1 VNLARLAVQGTKW
14 NRVITNLQQGQIPCL
29 PVKWPVI
36 SPRLRCNK
44 LLMIKEK
51 ISNKICTLLV
61 LSSFLLAQDS
71 LSNGSN
77 NVDQDVPAE
86 KNGPGFVE
94 TTNRLPQLLK
104 DVKILLTDAI
114 IADAQGDTLEVIY
127 NLDRI
132 YELLSEADQLGE
144 KTAED
149 KEEFDRFENA
159 LLDVVT
165 QRLFTLEITG
175 TPVAVAEAR
184 ESLNGFMEPME
195 VEMGASKFIV
205 VDDRDGHIPLVRNKA
220 VDQFISYFQNKGRR
234 QFEIW
239 LDRYSKYGPMLK
251 KILREYELPE
261 ELVYLAM
268 IESGLNPK
276 AYSRANAAG
285 MWQFVYSTG
294 KIYGLRRTWYVDE
307 RRDPEKSTHAAA
319 KYLLDLYK
327 EFDHWYLALA
337 AYNGGPGRVQ
347 RSTRLHQTSDFWQL
361 HSLPRDTR
369 NYIPYYLS
377 AAIICS
383 NPKEYGFKT
392 PKSKPLQYE
401 YVEIDQSADLAVLA
415 RSAGVTLKTL
425 KEYNPELRQSATP
438 VDVTYRLRLPTGKK
452 DKFLAE
458 FNALPADQRFAPQH
472 VVHKVR
478 RGESLWTISKKYRVS
493 IHDLAAVN
501 KIRNRHRI
509 SVGQKLTIPVRR
521 TSSGA
526 LLASSGPSGHKKIV
540 YKVKRGD
547 TLGHL
552 AEDYNTL
559 ARFIRRWN
567 KLEYGHYILPGQKLT
582 LWIKDDVA
590 QTDTQDNK
598 GRVKITHT
606 VKRGDTIG
614 HIAENYR
621 ESSINILS
629 WNKLRSRQNIY
640 PGQKLILWIKN
651 DTAQKVS
658 RSSNRGKKV
667 TYTVKRGDTIGHIAD
682 DYNSTTGKIRAWNNM
697 QIGAY
702 IRPGQ
707 KLTLWLESDQA
718 KTSAKNSAEEV
729 KIYYTVKRGDTLS
742 KIAENHRVRM
752 ASILKWN
759 KLNMSQTI
767 FPGQKLAIWVKQG

>member
-1 VNLARLAVQGTKW
+1 MNLARLAVQGTKW

-29 PVKWPVI
+29 PIKWPVI
-36 SPRLRCNK
+36 SPGLKCDK
-44 LLMIKEK
+44 SLMIKEK
-51 ISNKICTLLV
+51 ISNKIWTLLV

-71 LSNGSN
+71 LSNASN
-77 NVDQDVPAE
+77 NVDQDVPAA
-86 KNGPGFVE
+86 KNGSGFVE

-132 YELLSEADQLGE
+132 YELLSEADLLGE

-175 TPVAVAEAR
+175 APVAAAEAR
-184 ESLNGFMEPME
+184 ESLNGLMEPME

-205 VDDRDGHIPLVRNKA
+205 VDDRDGHIPLVRNKN

-239 LDRYSKYGPMLK
+239 LERYHQYGPMLK
-251 KILREYELPE
+251 KILSEYELPE

-294 KIYGLRRTWYVDE
+294 KMYGLRRTWYVDE

-337 AYNGGPGRVQ
+337 AYNGGPGRVH
-347 RSTRLHQTSDFWQL
+347 RATRLHQTSDFWQL
-361 HSLPRDTR
+361 HSLPRETR
-369 NYIPYYLS
+369 NYMPYYLA
-377 AAIICS
+377 AAIIGS

-392 PKSKPLQYE
+392 PKSIPLQYE

-438 VDVTYRLRLPTGKK
+438 VGVTYRLRIPTGKK

-458 FNALPADQRFAPQH
+458 FNALPADQRFAPQY

-493 IHDLAAVN
+493 IHDLASVN
-501 KIRNRHRI
+501 KIRNRHRL

-590 QTDTQDNK
+590 QTDTQDNR

-742 KIAENHRVRM
+742 KIAKNHRVRM